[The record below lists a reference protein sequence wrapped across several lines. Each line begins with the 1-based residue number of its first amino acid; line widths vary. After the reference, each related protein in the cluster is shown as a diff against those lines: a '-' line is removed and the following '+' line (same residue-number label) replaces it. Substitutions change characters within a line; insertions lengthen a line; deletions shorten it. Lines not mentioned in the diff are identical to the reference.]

1 VAHGV
6 SDHDLIA
13 WGHAWALLGAA
24 YSSTA
29 VVGWATA
36 ISELIYSIH
45 VIVMMLESA
54 SHDFGMHASL

>member
-1 VAHGV
+1 MGT
-6 SDHDLIA
+6 SGRCLQ
-13 WGHAWALLGAA
+13 
-24 YSSTA
+24 YSST
-29 VVGWATA
+29 VIVGWATA